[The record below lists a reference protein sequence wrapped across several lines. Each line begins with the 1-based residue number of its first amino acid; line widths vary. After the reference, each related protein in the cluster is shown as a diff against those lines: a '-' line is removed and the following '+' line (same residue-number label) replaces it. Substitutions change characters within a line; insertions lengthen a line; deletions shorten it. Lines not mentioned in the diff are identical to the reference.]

1 MFETRRSDEGT
12 IEFIGRL
19 DASQAEKARGVLAA
33 VLETCTID
41 MGGLE
46 YISSMGLSVLL
57 ETQKRLSEGGHG
69 LRLVRLNKRIEDLFR
84 VAGFDTIFE
93 IEK

>member
-19 DASQAEKARGVLAA
+19 DASQAETARGVLAD
-33 VLETCTID
+33 VQGTCTID
-41 MGGLE
+41 MRALE

-57 ETQKRLSEGGHG
+57 ETQKRLSDTGHG
-69 LRLVRLNKRIEDLFR
+69 LRLVHLSKRIEDLFR

-93 IEK
+93 ILK